1 MTEALGTAPVGAIGR
16 IPVRNIW
23 LLMLYASDLYRE
35 LPEDRR
41 VATENAPD
49 DLPNLVAEILTHA
62 VERRMRRNLSFGFR
76 RRRADLNRVR
86 GRIDLLR
93 TERRQLL
100 KRGRVACSFDELTVD
115 TPRNR
120 YVKAALD
127 LLTGIVS
134 NQDLAHRCRTASASM
149 ERAGVTGDI
158 SLERRRPRVSI
169 SCLGRLDADDRQM
182 LAAARLAFDLT
193 LPTEDIGTS
202 HLASPDRDEVWA
214 RRLFERAVGGF
225 YSVVLSHQD
234 WRVSTGKWIGWP
246 IEEASSGIKPVL
258 PSMQTDI
265 ILERRASGA
274 SPYGRSRIVMDT
286 KFTSIIKSGQFGKQR
301 LSSGYIY
308 QMYAYFM
315 SQERSDD
322 PLSRNSTGVLLHP
335 AIDYDFD
342 ESAMIQG
349 HEIRFATVDLAA
361 DTQTIRRQLKRIPYS
376 SPLSPATSGFR
387 PSPE

>member
-1 MTEALGTAPVGAIGR
+1 MTTIPTLSPVRTIGR

-62 VERRMRRNLSFGFR
+62 VERRMRRNLSFGYR
-76 RRRADLNRVR
+76 RRHADLNRVR

-100 KRGRVACSFDELTVD
+100 KRGRVACLFDELTVD

-120 YVKAALD
+120 FVRAALD
-127 LLTGIVS
+127 LLAGIVS
-134 NQDLAHRCRTASASM
+134 DSDLKHGCRAASASM
-149 ERAGVTGDI
+149 ERAGVAGHI
-158 SLERRRPRVSI
+158 SLERRRPRMSI
-169 SCLGRLDADDRQM
+169 SRLGRLDADDRQM

-193 LPTEDIGTS
+193 LPTEDVGAS

-225 YSVVLSHQD
+225 YSVVLSYQG
-234 WRVSTGKWIGWP
+234 WQVYPGKWIKWP
-246 IEEASSGIKPVL
+246 VEQGSSGVKDVL

-265 ILERRASGA
+265 VLERQTSDEQH
-274 SPYGRSRIVMDT
+274 YGPCRMVIDT
-286 KFTSIIKSGQFGKQR
+286 KFTSILKSGQYGNQR

-308 QMYAYFM
+308 QMYAYLR
-315 SQERSDD
+315 SQERADD
-322 PLSRNSTGVLLHP
+322 PDSLDSTGVLLHP
-335 AIDYDFD
+335 AIDSCVY
-342 ESAMIQG
+342 ESALIQG

-361 DTQTIRRQLKRIPYS
+361 DTNTIRHQLKRIPYT
-376 SPLSPATSGFR
+376 SPLATTT
-387 PSPE
+387 PNPEAVPN